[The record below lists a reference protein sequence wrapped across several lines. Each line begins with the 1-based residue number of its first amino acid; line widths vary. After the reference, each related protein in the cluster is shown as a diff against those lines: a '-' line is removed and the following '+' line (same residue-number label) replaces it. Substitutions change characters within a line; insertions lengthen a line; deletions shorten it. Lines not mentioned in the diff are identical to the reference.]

1 MFDFVWDEIA
11 VPVAYRSDYTV
22 AERIMID
29 EAKNVSSTGGAR
41 EALRRMSRRHPIPK
55 ADIEPLVF
63 IQATSNYARL
73 SVRFIIPVRMSRA
86 VKDAMTRRI
95 LERFHEAGIEVGLVD
110 LGGGPFPTAARP
122 VWQATDPRNPRR
134 RRRPAR
140 RRAAPARIPSR
151 SNRVARMPPAAG
163 RIDLEVTP

>member
-95 LERFHEAGIEVGLVD
+95 LERFHEAGIEVGSSTSEVTL
-110 LGGGPFPTAARP
+110 FPP
-122 VWQATDPRNPRR
+122 
-134 RRRPAR
+134 PAGTG
-140 RRAAPARIPSR
+140 AGNGSPE
-151 SNRVARMPPAAG
+151 PPAAAQAG
-163 RIDLEVTP
+163 TPEGAASPNSPSE